1 MLVMHTGVTMKPMH
15 TVKLALLYGYEIQ
28 CDVHG
33 IDFMNMHKFQKDQ
46 WNYIT
51 LSMESMGL
59 VEISLVRVKFLC
71 KNP

>member
-1 MLVMHTGVTMKPMH
+1 MLVMHTGVTMKLMH

-51 LSMESMGL
+51 RARSVWILWGWS
-59 VEISLVRVKFLC
+59 KFHW
-71 KNP
+71 